1 MPAGKLLTVI
11 VVPLPVLVT
20 APGLRVS
27 VHVPGDG
34 RPLSAILPVAVPQV
48 GCVMVPITGAV
59 GVAGCIGIA
68 ALPEA
73 AEVQPLDCRVTVK
86 VKVVLPARPLNVAVV
101 VLPVIVAPPGVAV
114 TVQLLAGRLLR
125 ATLPVATVQVGA
137 VIVPT
142 VGADGVTGCA
152 GITALPDGTEV
163 QPLDCSV
170 TVKV

>member
-1 MPAGKLLTVI
+1 M
-11 VVPLPVLVT
+11 
-20 APGLRVS
+20 
-27 VHVPGDG
+27 
-34 RPLSAILPVAVPQV
+34 
-48 GCVMVPITGAV
+48 
-59 GVAGCIGIA
+59 
-68 ALPEA
+68 
-73 AEVQPLDCRVTVK
+73 
-86 VKVVLPARPLNVAVV
+86 KVVLPASPVKVAVV
-101 VLPVIVAPPGVAV
+101 VLPVIVAPPGLAV

-170 TVKV
+170 TVNV